1 MAIVAEAKT
10 SPAENVITGERS
22 QVNLVSILAGA
33 FLLAYIFLG
42 YYLIFI
48 RGGYTTDSLARL
60 TSAWLVFHGV
70 EMKLTTI
77 GFVWPPIPT
86 LVLLPLAAFPS
97 LVYSFMAPVIVSAL
111 CMVLSMI
118 LIGHLVS
125 ACGLNR
131 NWQVLAVLLFA
142 INPLTIIFAVNGMS
156 EALLVVCTLA
166 ALFWLVRF
174 HQTNHNTHMMF
185 SGLFFGLLPLIRYES
200 IILSFAGC
208 ALVLAVSWE
217 NGADMP
223 LNKFRQYV
231 EGRLLAFTSL
241 VIYPIFLWMLANS
254 LIMGNPIYFLTD
266 VESASSVLHIELG
279 AAGVQ
284 TDPLSLFRLLFGT
297 WTLMFPLGVLA
308 TLLVVVI
315 GIRKRSWFLAGFGLL
330 PLIIPVTQFL
340 LVMRESSVPRFRYL
354 MLTVPLGLAV
364 MLVAV
369 HYLQPLAR
377 RIRWG
382 QTGLLGFTAILFLFS
397 NLLTYQ
403 QLVTYPLQDQE
414 QKTWYGLAGGG
425 EYKVRSVLEAF
436 QMGRQLKTIIPP
448 GKRVLVGLE
457 DGFAIVLGARDP
469 TLFMDHTDP
478 DFQAAVRNPPEYV
491 DYLLIP
497 KNDFKQAL
505 NILNRVHPY
514 LHARGAPWV
523 ELVDALP
530 ETENQ
535 WKLYKVIRSTSP
547 SLSAQ

>member
-1 MAIVAEAKT
+1 MAILAEAKP
-10 SPAENVITGERS
+10 SLVENVLPVERS
-22 QVNLVSILAGA
+22 RLNLVSILAGL

-42 YYLIFI
+42 YYLIII
-48 RGGYTTDSLARL
+48 RQAYTTDSLARL
-60 TSAWLVFHGV
+60 TSAWLVFRGA

-86 LVLLPLAAFPS
+86 LVLLPLAAFQS

-111 CMVLSMI
+111 CTVLSMI
-118 LIGHLVS
+118 VIGQLAS
-125 ACGLNR
+125 ACGLNKT
-131 NWQVLAVLLFA
+131 WQVLVVLLFA
-142 INPLTIIFAVNGMS
+142 INPLIVVFAVNGMS
-156 EALLVVCTLA
+156 EALLVVFSLA

-174 HQTNHNTHMMF
+174 HQTNHNTYMMF

-217 NGADMP
+217 YGAEMP
-223 LNKFRQYV
+223 LNKFRQFM
-231 EGRLLAFTSL
+231 EGRLLAFSSL
-241 VIYPIFLWMLANS
+241 VIYPIFLWMLANG

-297 WTLMFPLGVLA
+297 WTLMFPLGILA

-315 GIRKRSWFLAGFGLL
+315 GIRRRSWFVTGFGLL

-354 MLTVPLGLAV
+354 MLAVPLGLV
-364 MLVAV
+364 LILVAI
-369 HYLQPLAR
+369 HYLQPLVHR
-377 RIRWG
+377 VRWG
-382 QTGLLGFTAILFLFS
+382 QSGLLGFTVILFMFS
-397 NLLTYQ
+397 NFLTYQ
-403 QLVTYPLQDQE
+403 TLVTYPLQDQE

-425 EYKVRSVLEAF
+425 GYKVRSVVEAF
-436 QMGRQLKTIIPP
+436 QMGRQLETIIPL

-457 DGFAIVLGARDP
+457 DGFAVVLGARDP
-469 TLFMDHTDP
+469 GLFMDHTDP
-478 DFQAAVRNPPEYV
+478 DFQAAVRNPPAYV

-514 LHARGAPWV
+514 LHERGAPWV
-523 ELVDALP
+523 ELIDLLP

-535 WKLYKVIRSTSP
+535 WKLYRVIRSTS
-547 SLSAQ
+547 SAE

>member
-1 MAIVAEAKT
+1 MAILADAKPSLAEKEL
-10 SPAENVITGERS
+10 PLERS
-22 QVNLVSILAGA
+22 QLNLVGILAGA
-33 FLLAYIFLG
+33 FLAAYLFLG
-42 YYLIFI
+42 YYLISI
-48 RGGYTTDSLARL
+48 REAYTTDSLARL
-60 TSAWLVFHGV
+60 TSAWLVFRGA

-86 LVLLPLAAFPS
+86 LVLLPLAAFQS
-97 LVYSFMAPVIVSAL
+97 LVFSFMAPVIVSAL
-111 CMVLSMI
+111 CMVVSM
-118 LIGHLVS
+118 LMIGQLAF

-131 NWQVLAVLLFA
+131 TWQVLVVVLFA

-156 EALLVVCTLA
+156 EALLVAFSLA
-166 ALFWLVRF
+166 AVFWLIRF

-200 IILSFAGC
+200 IIVAFAGC

-223 LNKFRQYV
+223 LNKFRQYM
-231 EGRLLAFTSL
+231 EGRLLAFSSL
-241 VIYPIFLWMLANS
+241 VVYPIFLWMLANW

-284 TDPLSLFRLLFGT
+284 TDPLSVFRLLFGS

-308 TLLVVVI
+308 VLLLVIV
-315 GIRKRSWFLAGFGLL
+315 GLRQKSWFLAGFGLI

-354 MLTVPLGLAV
+354 MLAIPLGLAV
-364 MLVAV
+364 MLVV
-369 HYLQPLAR
+369 IHYLQPFVR
-377 RIRWG
+377 RVHWG
-382 QTGLLGFTAILFLFS
+382 QTGLLGFMVILFLFS
-397 NLLTYQ
+397 NFLTYQ
-403 QLVTYPLQDQE
+403 QLVTYPLNDQE

-425 EYKVRSVLEAF
+425 VYKVRSVSEAF

-448 GKRVLVGLE
+448 GKKVLVGLE

-469 TLFMDHTDP
+469 GLFMDHTDP
-478 DFQAAVRNPPEYV
+478 DFQAAVRNPPAYV

-497 KNDFKQAL
+497 KNDYKQAL

-514 LHARGAPWV
+514 LHDRGALWV
-523 ELVDALP
+523 ELVNVLP
-530 ETENQ
+530 ETENH
-535 WKLYKVIRSTSP
+535 WKLYKVIRSASP
-547 SLSAQ
+547 SG

>member
-1 MAIVAEAKT
+1 MAILAEAKP
-10 SPAENVITGERS
+10 SLVENVLPVERS
-22 QVNLVSILAGA
+22 RLNLVGILAGL

-42 YYLIFI
+42 YYLIII
-48 RGGYTTDSLARL
+48 RQAYTTDSLARL
-60 TSAWLVFHGV
+60 TSAWLVFRGT

-86 LVLLPLAAFPS
+86 LVLLPLAAFQS
-97 LVYSFMAPVIVSAL
+97 LVYSFMVPVIVSAL

-118 LIGHLVS
+118 VIGQLAS
-125 ACGLNR
+125 ACGLNKT
-131 NWQVLAVLLFA
+131 WQVLVVLLFA
-142 INPLTIIFAVNGMS
+142 INPLILVFAVNGMS
-156 EALLVVCTLA
+156 EALLVVFSLA

-174 HQTNHNTHMMF
+174 HQTNHNTYMMF

-217 NGADMP
+217 YGAEMP
-223 LNKFRQYV
+223 LNKFRQFM
-231 EGRLLAFTSL
+231 EGRLLAFSSL
-241 VIYPIFLWMLANS
+241 VIYPIFLWMLANG

-297 WTLMFPLGVLA
+297 WTLMFPLGILA

-315 GIRKRSWFLAGFGLL
+315 GIRRRSWFVTGFGLL

-354 MLTVPLGLAV
+354 MLAVPLGLV
-364 MLVAV
+364 LILVAI
-369 HYLQPLAR
+369 HYLQPLVR
-377 RIRWG
+377 RVRWG
-382 QTGLLGFTAILFLFS
+382 QSGLLSFTVILFMFS
-397 NLLTYQ
+397 NFLTYQ
-403 QLVTYPLQDQE
+403 TLVTYPLQDQE

-425 EYKVRSVLEAF
+425 EYKVRSVIEAF
-436 QMGRQLKTIIPP
+436 QMGQHLETIIPP

-457 DGFAIVLGARDP
+457 DGFAVVLGARNP
-469 TLFMDHTDP
+469 GLFMDHTDP
-478 DFQAAVRNPPEYV
+478 DFQAAVRNPPAYV

-514 LHARGAPWV
+514 LHERGAPWV
-523 ELVDALP
+523 ELIDLLP

-535 WKLYKVIRSTSP
+535 WKLYRVIRSTS
-547 SLSAQ
+547 SAE